1 MSKKR
6 LVEVRLLDRLLDIV
20 AEEGLV
26 DRVKLEP
33 TATLDEAGLTM
44 DDLILIAN
52 KIEREFDRDLLHDEE
67 LESVQTVGG
76 LLDLIATRI
85 TISSDALGESAPY
98 APDRSSKHLR
108 QPDRE

>member
-1 MSKKR
+1 MSKQR
-6 LVEVRLLDRLLDIV
+6 LVEVTLLDRLLDII

-26 DRVKLEP
+26 ERVKLEP
-33 TATLDEAGLTM
+33 AATLGEVGLAT

-85 TISSDALGESAPY
+85 
-98 APDRSSKHLR
+98 RN
-108 QPDRE
+108 

>member
-1 MSKKR
+1 MSKQR
-6 LVEVRLLDRLLDIV
+6 LVEVTLLDRLLDII

-26 DRVKLEP
+26 ERVKLEP
-33 TATLDEAGLTM
+33 AATLGEVGLTT

-76 LLDLIATRI
+76 LLDLIVTRI
-85 TISSDALGESAPY
+85 
-98 APDRSSKHLR
+98 RN
-108 QPDRE
+108 